1 MLYGVP
7 LLKYDVMVKKIH
19 EKLEELDKILI
30 KIAVQAPGKPLVSED
45 MVKLFKQAGKVATD
59 LYDKLHGAF
68 PYRRVLEQLI
78 FTVDYLDDFIRSLR
92 DICEKV
98 WIGGTVMRPD
108 PCDIH
113 TLDSHVGS
121 IKRDFAEL
129 EKYKAYTSLLDLRDR
144 RFKVEEMIE
153 SLLSRLSD
161 LNTVCKETFDLN
173 CLKYVGSEGVISA
186 SLRSYVLDLASA
198 TRLVDYNFTRLY
210 GFLEEYR
217 VGHVRLYEHP
227 ASPRELSDLA
237 EYMANILHKQVEVGM
252 APKRLK
258 GKIQV
263 LSLKDRVEALIH
275 DIGYI
280 IARPSWIVEIHQEG
294 SGNEALILAHILAKR
309 GFRVELVHKFVGE
322 AFRITIPP
330 ESVREAVKI
339 ACMLSAVP
347 AVETVGW
354 EKVFNATLSSIELL
368 ESKLREQE
376 PLKKRKVGL

>member
-1 MLYGVP
+1 
-7 LLKYDVMVKKIH
+7 MVKKIH

-30 KIAVQAPGKPLVSED
+30 EIAIQAPGKPLVSED
-45 MVKLFKQAGKVATD
+45 ILRLFERADKVATD
-59 LYDKLHGAF
+59 LFDKLHGAF

-78 FTVDYLDDFIRSLR
+78 FVIDYFNDFIRSLR

-98 WIGGTVMRPD
+98 WSGGTAIRPD

-129 EKYKAYTSLLDLRDR
+129 EKYKPYTSLPDLRDR
-144 RFKVEEMIE
+144 FRVEEMIE
-153 SLLSRLSD
+153 SLLSRLND
-161 LNTVCKETFDLN
+161 LNTACKETIGIN
-173 CLKYVGSEGVISA
+173 CLKYAGSEGVIPA

-198 TRLVDYNFTRLY
+198 ARLIDYNFTRLY

-227 ASPRELSDLA
+227 ASPRELSGLA
-237 EYMANILHKQVEVGM
+237 EYIANILHKQVEVGM
-252 APKRLK
+252 ASKRLK

-280 IARPSWIVEIHQEG
+280 IVRPSWVVEIHQEG
-294 SGNEALILAHILAKR
+294 TGYEAGILAHILAKR
-309 GFRVELVHKFVGE
+309 GFRAELVYKFVGV
-322 AFRITIPP
+322 AFRITVPP
-330 ESVREAVKI
+330 GSVREAVKI
-339 ACMLSAVP
+339 ACMLPAVP
-347 AVETVGW
+347 TVETVGW
-354 EKVFNATLSSIELL
+354 EKAFDATLSSIESL

-376 PLKKRKVGL
+376 PLKKRKVSL